1 MCVNEDTTLTIN
13 RTSVDIKPD
22 RSIWRG
28 IVEGT
33 GARVT
38 LMWWP
43 SGKITG
49 TLQHDGR
56 MYGIKHLGGRAYMM
70 IDMSEEQ
77 MPDEHAPMSSSSRV
91 RTDDPESA
99 RRPAGAAG

>member
-1 MCVNEDTTLTIN
+1 MCVSEDKTLTIN

-22 RSIWRG
+22 RSVWRG

-49 TLQHDGR
+49 T
-56 MYGIKHLGGRAYMM
+56 
-70 IDMSEEQ
+70 
-77 MPDEHAPMSSSSRV
+77 
-91 RTDDPESA
+91 
-99 RRPAGAAG
+99 RPA